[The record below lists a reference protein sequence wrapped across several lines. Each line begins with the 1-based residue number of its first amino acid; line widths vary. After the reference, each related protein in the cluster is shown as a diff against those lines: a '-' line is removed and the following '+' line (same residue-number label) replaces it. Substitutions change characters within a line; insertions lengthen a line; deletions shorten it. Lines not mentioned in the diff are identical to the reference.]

1 MKEFAEKEDLGTRST
16 TKITP
21 SNRPYTRDLLD
32 AGMQISCL
40 WAWLEPGKLAL
51 IAGFTRGGRCGGGV
65 EHARRENNVTLAIG
79 PMWAKCSRKK
89 NLEINNKERSSH
101 NSERKS

>member
-51 IAGFTRGGRCGGGV
+51 IAGFTGGV
-65 EHARRENNVTLAIG
+65 EHAHRENNVTLAIG
-79 PMWAKCSRKK
+79 PMWAKMLKK
-89 NLEINNKERSSH
+89 KRSW
-101 NSERKS
+101 R